1 MKSLL
6 IHGRQPA
13 FGRAELE
20 SLYGPDKLEP
30 FGRHVTIVDID
41 PCLLAFDRLGGSSKF
56 CKLLTILPTTD
67 WQQIENFLLKVS
79 PDHSRQMPEGKML
92 LGLSVIGLP
101 VNLKRLQATG
111 LKLKKVIRSTGR
123 PVRLV
128 PNKEAELNSAQVIH
142 NKLTSPNGWELVFI
156 ADGKQTIIAQTVKVQ
171 DIEAYA
177 RRDQQRPKRDTRV
190 GMLPPKLAQ
199 IIINLATDK
208 IAEDRLESICD
219 IPAGTPVPVKL
230 INKTL
235 LDPFCGT
242 GVILQEATLM
252 GYHPYGS
259 DIESRMIDYTDENL
273 IWLINQ
279 TNGLKPSEGLKTRNK
294 RYYRLEVGD
303 ATKHYWEQ
311 RPDLVAAE
319 LYLGRPL
326 NKLPDQQTLR
336 QIISDCNQIIKKFM
350 QNIHPQ
356 LKPGTRLCLAVP
368 AWYTKKGFQHLPLI
382 DSLGNLGYNQLKF
395 VHISNEELIYHRPN
409 QTVARELLVLERK

>member
-1 MKSLL
+1 MKSLV

-13 FGRAELE
+13 LGRAELE
-20 SLYGPDKLEP
+20 SLYDADKLEP
-30 FGRHVTIVDID
+30 VGNRVSIVDID

-101 VNLKRLQATG
+101 VNLKQLQATG

-128 PNKEAELNSAQVIH
+128 PNKDAELNSAQVIH
-142 NKLTSPNGWELVFI
+142 NKLTGPNGWELVFI
-156 ADGKQTIIAQTVKVQ
+156 ADGKQTIVAQTVKVQ

-177 RRDQQRPKRDTRV
+177 RRDQQRPKRDARV

-199 IIINLATDK
+199 IIINLAAGK
-208 IAEDRLESICD
+208 LAEDKLESICD

-259 DIESRMIDYTDENL
+259 DIEPRMIDYTDENL
-273 IWLINQ
+273 MWLIKQ
-279 TNGLKPSEGLKTRNK
+279 TNGLRPSDSIRARNK
-294 RYYRLEVGD
+294 RYYRLEIGD
-303 ATKHYWEQ
+303 ATKHHWEQ

-319 LYLGRPL
+319 VFLGRPL
-326 NKLPDQQTLR
+326 NKLPDNQTLSK
-336 QIISDCNQIIKKFM
+336 IINDCNQITKKFLLNL
-350 QNIHPQ
+350 QPQ
-356 LKPGTRLCLAVP
+356 LKTGTRLCLAVP
-368 AWYTKKGFQHLPLI
+368 AWHAKNGFQHLPLI
-382 DSLGNLGYNQLKF
+382 DSLSDLGYNRLKF
-395 VHISNEELIYHRPN
+395 VHALDKELIYHRPN
-409 QTVARELLVLERK
+409 QTVARQLLVLERK